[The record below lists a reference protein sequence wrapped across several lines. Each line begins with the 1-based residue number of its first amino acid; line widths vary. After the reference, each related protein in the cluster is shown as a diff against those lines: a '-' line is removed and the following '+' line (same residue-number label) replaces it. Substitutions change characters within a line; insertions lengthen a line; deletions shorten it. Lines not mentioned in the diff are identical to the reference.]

1 MKPIVL
7 AALFAAAA
15 AATPTMAAKPAESP
29 EARAERVLRSEPVID
44 GHNDLPWE
52 IREQYDL
59 WRKPLDLRADT
70 SKLPAPLQTD
80 IPRLRKGHVGAQ
92 LWSVYI
98 PVEIQGPAAVVT
110 TLEQMDVV
118 RRMVARYPN
127 DFALASTAADIRRIE
142 KEGKVASLMGVEGGH
157 QIALSPAVLRTYYE
171 LGARYMTLT
180 HSSNTE
186 WADSATDDPA
196 HHGLTAFGRAILH
209 EMNRI
214 GMLIDLSHVSADVM
228 RQALQVTNAP
238 VIFSHSSARALM
250 DHPRNVPDD
259 VLAMLKSNGGVVMV
273 NFYPG
278 FLSQPYRARMAARD
292 AEEARVK
299 NLLNGQPD
307 RRKAAMAAWDAAHP
321 LPPVP
326 VSLVA
331 DHVEH
336 VAKIAGVDHVGIGS
350 DFDGISGTHP
360 DGMDG
365 VDTYPLLFAELA
377 RRGWSD
383 ADLAKLSGGNFLR
396 ALEQAER
403 VAAGMKSEAPFNG
416 TLQQLDG
423 AGK

>member
-1 MKPIVL
+1 MNRTVL
-7 AALFAAAA
+7 VAAFLAAAA
-15 AATPTMAAKPAESP
+15 AAPALAAKPPETP
-29 EARAERVLRSEPVID
+29 EARVERVLGASPVID

-52 IREQYDL
+52 IRERYDL
-59 WRKPLDLRADT
+59 WRKPLDLRSDT

-80 IPRLRKGHVGAQ
+80 IPRLRRGHVGAQ

-98 PVEIQGPAAVVT
+98 PVGITGPAAVLT
-110 TLEQMDVV
+110 TIEQMDVV
-118 RRMVARYPN
+118 KRMAARYPA
-127 DFALASTAADIRRIE
+127 DFELAATAADIRRIE
-142 KEGKVASLMGVEGGH
+142 KAGRIASLMGVEGGH

-196 HHGLTAFGRAILH
+196 HHGLTPFGRAILH

-214 GMLIDLSHVSADVM
+214 GMLIDISHVSPDVM
-228 RQALQVTNAP
+228 RQALQLSRAP

-259 VLAMLKSNGGVVMV
+259 VLAMLKANGGVVMV

-278 FLSQPYRARMAARD
+278 FLSEAYRTRMAARD
-292 AEEARVK
+292 AEEARLK

-307 RRKAAMAAWDAAHP
+307 KRKAALAEWDEAHP
-321 LPPVP
+321 VPPVP

-336 VAKIAGVDHVGIGS
+336 VVKVAGIDHVGIGS
-350 DFDGISGTHP
+350 DYDGIDGTHP
-360 DGMDG
+360 DGMPG
-365 VDTYPLLFAELA
+365 VESYPVLFVELA

-403 VAAGMKSEAPFNG
+403 VAASMKAEPPFNG
-416 TLQQLDG
+416 TIQELD
-423 AGK
+423 AAK

>member
-1 MKPIVL
+1 MKIRAML
-7 AALFAAAA
+7 AAAA
-15 AATPTMAAKPAESP
+15 LATTATAAGADAIDQRIEKMLSAS
-29 EARAERVLRSEPVID
+29 PVID

-59 WRKPLDLRADT
+59 WRKPLDLRGDT
-70 SKLPAPLQTD
+70 SRLPAPLQTD

-98 PVEIQGPAAVVT
+98 PVEIQGAAAVVT

-118 RRMVARYPN
+118 RRMVARYPA
-127 DFALASTAADIRRIE
+127 DFELASTAADIRRIE
-142 KEGKVASLMGVEGGH
+142 KAGRIASLMGVEGGH
-157 QIALSPAVLRTYYE
+157 QIALSPAVLRSYYE

-180 HSSNTE
+180 HSSNTA
-186 WADSATDDPA
+186 WADSATDDPV
-196 HHGLTAFGRAILH
+196 HHGLTPFGRAILH

-228 RQALQVTNAP
+228 RQALQVTRAP

-259 VLAMLKSNGGVVMV
+259 VLAMVKENGGVVMV

-278 FLSQPYRARMAARD
+278 FLSAPYRQRMAARD

-299 NLLNGQPD
+299 NLLNGQPE
-307 RRKAAMAAWDAAHP
+307 RRKAAMAEWDAAHP
-321 LPPVP
+321 VPPVP
-326 VSLVA
+326 VALVA

-336 VAKIAGVDHVGIGS
+336 VVKVAGIDHVGIGS
-350 DFDGISGTHP
+350 DYDGISGTHP
-360 DGMDG
+360 DAMEG
-365 VDTYPLLFAELA
+365 VDTYPVLFAELA

-396 ALEQAER
+396 ALEQAEK
-403 VAAGMKSEAPFNG
+403 VAASMKGEPPFIGTIEA
-416 TLQQLDG
+416 LDG
-423 AGK
+423 AK

>member
-1 MKPIVL
+1 MKPIAL
-7 AALFAAAA
+7 AAALLAAAA
-15 AATPTMAAKPAESP
+15 ASAPGLAAKPAETP
-29 EARAERVLRSEPVID
+29 EARVERVLRTSPVID

-52 IREQYDL
+52 IREKYDQ
-59 WRKPLDLRADT
+59 WRQPLDLRADT
-70 SKLPAPLQTD
+70 SRLPAPLQTD

-98 PVEIQGPAAVVT
+98 PVGITGPAAVVT
-110 TLEQMDVV
+110 TLEQMDIV
-118 RRMVARYPN
+118 RQMVARYPA
-127 DFALASTAADIRRIE
+127 DFELASSAADIRRIE
-142 KEGKVASLMGVEGGH
+142 KAGKIASLMGVEGGH

-214 GMLIDLSHVSADVM
+214 GMLIDISHVSPDVM
-228 RQALQVTNAP
+228 RQAIQLSKAP

-259 VLAMLKSNGGVVMV
+259 VLAMLKANGGVVMV

-278 FLSQPYRARMAARD
+278 FLSQPYRERMAARD

-299 NLLNGQPD
+299 NLLNGQPEA
-307 RRKAAMAAWDAAHP
+307 RKAAMAAWDAAHP

-336 VAKIAGVDHVGIGS
+336 VVKVAGIDHVGIGS
-350 DFDGISGTHP
+350 DFDGIDGTHP
-360 DGMDG
+360 DQMTG
-365 VDTYPLLFAELA
+365 VDSYPLLFAELA

-396 ALEQAER
+396 ALEEAER
-403 VAAGMKSEAPFNG
+403 VAAAMKGEPAFNG
-416 TLQQLDG
+416 TIQAVDG
-423 AGK
+423 VR